1 MKFLRNLHF
10 RFRGIRVYALVG
22 KSGTGKSFRARLVA
36 EKNGIDLMI
45 DDGLLIRGQKIL
57 AGRSAK
63 RENNYLTAVKTAL
76 FSDKDHRKEVLAA
89 LEREHFKRILVI
101 GTSDRMVARIVKTL
115 NLPPPVKTINI
126 EEIATADEIASA
138 IQMRQ
143 TQGRHVIPVPSIEV
157 KRNHSGFMTESLKVF
172 LRRGVGLLRPQKVY
186 EKSVVRP
193 EFSRK
198 GSVSIS
204 EAALG
209 QMILHCVEE
218 FGIQADVRKVQVRSE
233 PGGYR
238 LNLTLDVPFGEEMAS
253 SVNGLQ
259 TYIVESIERFTG
271 VMIEEMNI
279 VIDSISE
286 RQRRQYAE
294 RKHREEGAQRDKHR
308 DRHARTKNVASSDRR
323 ESTER
328 GALSETDL
336 IKPGEEKPDAQNRA
350 NRRRKKSHRARKST
364 DRETQGEKEEAV
376 ADGLDTAFI
385 QKGGELSAHK
395 KLQEKPRAKSPDSP
409 PDPRSNAQS
418 NQSPEK
424 RRQSRRRADSR

>member
-1 MKFLRNLHF
+1 MKFLRNLQF
-10 RFRGIRVYALVG
+10 RFRGVRVYALVG

-101 GTSDRMVARIVKTL
+101 GTSDKMVGRIVKTL

-172 LRRGVGLLRPQKVY
+172 LRRGVGLLRPQKIY

-218 FGIQADVRKVQVRSE
+218 FGIQADVRKVQVRSD

-238 LNLTLDVPFGEEMAS
+238 LNLTLDVPFGEEMAG
-253 SVNGLQ
+253 SVNALQ

-286 RQRRQYAE
+286 RQRRQHAA
-294 RKHREEGAQRDKHR
+294 RKHREERANREKRRDKH
-308 DRHARTKNVASSDRR
+308 AESKNGSHTEHTGVNAKS
-323 ESTER
+323 EQGSTDFIR
-328 GALSETDL
+328 
-336 IKPGEEKPDAQNRA
+336 PGEDRTHSQT
-350 NRRRKKSHRARKST
+350 ST
-364 DRETQGEKEEAV
+364 DRRGKRSSRSRKSAGRDAQSQATHESG
-376 ADGLDTAFI
+376 ADSLDAALV
-385 QKGGELSAHK
+385 QKGGEPAPRK
-395 KLQEKPRAKSPDSP
+395 KHHNKSPDRQTDNLNTSE
-409 PDPRSNAQS
+409 SKQS
-418 NQSPEK
+418 TRK
-424 RRQSRRRADSR
+424 RGKSGHRADSQ